1 MYVYVCIYV
10 CIFIYIHSAE
20 TQYCE
25 ILNIS
30 KETSPMECWCW
41 RPDKYQQQIWYL
53 HYISRITE
61 PRPGPR
67 LNMKTVYSRHDCSHV
82 NRLLFILPPPPPP
95 GQYPI
100 RRLIT
105 RSREISKP
113 RDLCL
118 EFSDRSQIFSGISTA
133 LLLRRMPI
141 FETIRYFKLPI
152 SRGIKWSSD

>member
-10 CIFIYIHSAE
+10 CIFIYIHSAG

-41 RPDKYQQQIWYL
+41 RPDKYQQQIWYI

-61 PRPGPR
+61 LRPGPR

-82 NRLLFILPPPPPP
+82 NRLLFILHPP
-95 GQYPI
+95 
-100 RRLIT
+100 
-105 RSREISKP
+105 RSISNKTSYHKISWSLKAA
-113 RDLCL
+113 R
-118 EFSDRSQIFSGISTA
+118 FVFRVFRSLPNF
-133 LLLRRMPI
+133 LRNLNCIAAEAHANFWNDAIIQTTDIARH
-141 FETIRYFKLPI
+141 
-152 SRGIKWSSD
+152 